1 MNMKI
6 VFLDAYTS
14 NPGDLS
20 WDGLRQLGE
29 CIIYD
34 RSTPEQIVERS
45 READAILI
53 NKVIITREM
62 MQQLPRLRYI
72 GILATGFNYVD
83 VVAAH
88 EMGIIVT
95 NVPAYSTPSV
105 AQLAWAHLLNICCMP
120 QHYTDE
126 VKGGL
131 WGRCP
136 DFSFTNTDLIELSG
150 KTMGIVGFGQIG
162 SAVAR
167 IARAMDM
174 PVLAYTSKPQDQL
187 PQGVTR
193 ARDLEQVFAECDVV
207 SLHCPLTPET
217 RQLVNRER
225 LALMKPT
232 AILINT
238 SRGMLVDE
246 QALADALNEKRLFA
260 AGLDVLP
267 LEPPKDGSPLLT
279 ARNCF
284 ITPHLG
290 WASKEARVRLIRVV
304 EDNIRAFQQGK
315 PQNVVS

>member
-1 MNMKI
+1 MKI

-20 WDGLRQLGE
+20 WDGLKQLGE

-62 MQQLPRLRYI
+62 MEQLPKLRYI

-88 EMGIIVT
+88 ELGIIVT

-126 VKGGL
+126 VRGGL

-136 DFSFTNTDLIELSG
+136 DFSFTNTDLIELAG

-162 SAVAR
+162 STVAR

-174 PVLAYTSKPQDQL
+174 PVLAYTSKSQDKL
-187 PQGVTR
+187 PDGVTR
-193 ARDLEQVFAECDVV
+193 ARNLEQVFAECDVV

-217 RQLVNRER
+217 RCLVNRER

-290 WASKEARVRLIRVV
+290 WASKEARIRLIRVV
-304 EDNIRAFQQGK
+304 EDNIRAFQAGK
-315 PQNVVS
+315 PVNVVS

>member
-1 MNMKI
+1 MKI

-29 CIIYD
+29 CVIYD
-34 RSTPEQIVERS
+34 RSTPEQIVPRS
-45 READAILI
+45 LEADAILI
-53 NKVIITREM
+53 NKVLITREM
-62 MQQLPRLRYI
+62 MQQLPQLRYI

-88 EMGIIVT
+88 ELGIVVT

-126 VKGGL
+126 VRGGL

-136 DFSFTNTDLIELSG
+136 DFSFTNTSLIELAG

-174 PVLAYTSKPQDQL
+174 PVLAYTSKPQEQL

-217 RQLVNRER
+217 RCLVNRER

-246 QALADALNEKRLFA
+246 QALADALNEERIFA

-290 WASKEARVRLIRVV
+290 WASKEARIRLIRVV
-304 EDNIRAFQQGK
+304 EDNLRAFQQGR

>member
-1 MNMKI
+1 MKI

-29 CIIYD
+29 CVIYD
-34 RSTPEQIVERS
+34 RSTPEQIVPRS

-53 NKVIITREM
+53 NKVLITREM
-62 MQQLPRLRYI
+62 MQQLPQLRYI

-88 EMGIIVT
+88 EMGIVVT

-126 VKGGL
+126 VRGGL

-136 DFSFTNTDLIELSG
+136 DFSFTNTSLIELAG

-174 PVLAYTSKPQDQL
+174 PVLAYTSKPQEQL

-217 RQLVNRER
+217 RCLVNRER

-246 QALADALNEKRLFA
+246 QALADALNEERIFA

-290 WASKEARVRLIRVV
+290 WASKEARIRLIRVV
-304 EDNIRAFQQGK
+304 EDNLRAFQQGR

>member
-1 MNMKI
+1 MKI

-20 WDGLRQLGE
+20 WDGLKQLGE

-62 MQQLPRLRYI
+62 MEQLPKLRYI

-88 EMGIIVT
+88 ELGIIVT

-126 VKGGL
+126 VRGGL

-136 DFSFTNTDLIELSG
+136 DFSFTNTDLIELAG
-150 KTMGIVGFGQIG
+150 KTIGIVGFGQIG
-162 SAVAR
+162 STVAR

-174 PVLAYTSKPQDQL
+174 PVLAYTSKSQDQL
-187 PQGVTR
+187 PDGVTR
-193 ARDLEQVFAECDVV
+193 ARNLEQVFAECDVV

-217 RQLVNRER
+217 RCLVNRER

-290 WASKEARVRLIRVV
+290 WASKEARIRLIRVV
-304 EDNIRAFQQGK
+304 EDNIRAFQAGK
-315 PQNVVS
+315 PVNVVS

>member
-1 MNMKI
+1 MTVAHPSKLWSVRAKQMPS
-6 VFLDAYTS
+6 L
-14 NPGDLS
+14 
-20 WDGLRQLGE
+20 
-29 CIIYD
+29 
-34 RSTPEQIVERS
+34 
-45 READAILI
+45 
-53 NKVIITREM
+53 M
-62 MQQLPRLRYI
+62 MEQLPKLRYI

-88 EMGIIVT
+88 ELGIIVT

-126 VKGGL
+126 VRGGL

-136 DFSFTNTDLIELSG
+136 DFSFTNTDLIELAG

-162 SAVAR
+162 STVAR

-174 PVLAYTSKPQDQL
+174 PVLAYTSKSQDQL
-187 PQGVTR
+187 PDGVTR
-193 ARDLEQVFAECDVV
+193 ARNLEQVFAECDVV

-217 RQLVNRER
+217 RCLVNRER

-290 WASKEARVRLIRVV
+290 WASKEARIRLIRVV
-304 EDNIRAFQQGK
+304 EDNIRAFQAGK
-315 PQNVVS
+315 PVNVVS

>member
-1 MNMKI
+1 MKI

-20 WDGLRQLGE
+20 WDGLKQLGE

-62 MQQLPRLRYI
+62 MEQLPKLRYI

-88 EMGIIVT
+88 ELGIIVT

-126 VKGGL
+126 VRGGL

-136 DFSFTNTDLIELSG
+136 DFSFTNTDLIELAG

-162 SAVAR
+162 STVAR

-174 PVLAYTSKPQDQL
+174 PVLAYTSKSQDQL
-187 PQGVTR
+187 PDGVTR
-193 ARDLEQVFAECDVV
+193 ARNLEQVFAECDVV

-217 RQLVNRER
+217 RCLVNRER

-290 WASKEARVRLIRVV
+290 WASKEARIRLIRVV
-304 EDNIRAFQQGK
+304 EENIRAFQAGK
-315 PQNVVS
+315 PVNVVS

>member
-1 MNMKI
+1 
-6 VFLDAYTS
+6 
-14 NPGDLS
+14 
-20 WDGLRQLGE
+20 
-29 CIIYD
+29 
-34 RSTPEQIVERS
+34 
-45 READAILI
+45 
-53 NKVIITREM
+53 

-88 EMGIIVT
+88 EYGIIVT

-126 VKGGL
+126 VRGGL

-136 DFSFTNTDLIELSG
+136 DFSFTNTSLIELSG

-174 PVLAYTSKPQDQL
+174 PVMAYTSKSQDQL
-187 PQGVTR
+187 PDGVTR
-193 ARDLEQVFAECDVV
+193 ARDLNQVFAECDVV

-217 RQLVNRER
+217 RCLVNRER

-246 QALADALNEKRLFA
+246 QALADALNEERIFA

-284 ITPHLG
+284 VTPHLG
-290 WASKEARVRLIRVV
+290 WASKEARIRLIRVV
-304 EDNIRAFQQGK
+304 EDNLRAFQQGH

>member
-1 MNMKI
+1 MKI

-20 WDGLRQLGE
+20 WDGLRALGE
-29 CIIYD
+29 CVIYD

-45 READAILI
+45 RQAEAILI

-62 MQQLPRLRYI
+62 MQQLPKLRYI

-126 VKGGL
+126 VRGGL

-136 DFSFTNTDLIELSG
+136 DFSFTNTSLIELAG
-150 KTMGIVGFGQIG
+150 KTLGIVGFGQIG

-174 PVLAYTSKPQDQL
+174 PVLAYTSKAQDQL
-187 PQGVTR
+187 PDGVTR

-217 RQLVNRER
+217 RCLVNRER

-246 QALADALNEKRLFA
+246 QALADALNQKRIFA

-267 LEPPKDGSPLLT
+267 QEPPKDGSPLLT

-284 ITPHLG
+284 VTPHLG

-304 EDNIRAFQQGK
+304 EDNLRAFQQGK

>member
-1 MNMKI
+1 MKI

-53 NKVIITREM
+53 NKVLITREM

-88 EMGIIVT
+88 EYGIIVT

-126 VKGGL
+126 VRGGL

-136 DFSFTNTDLIELSG
+136 DFSFTNTSEFLPDVNTIKL
-150 KTMGIVGFGQIG
+150 
-162 SAVAR
+162 VAEDYEY
-167 IARAMDM
+167 IA
-174 PVLAYTSKPQDQL
+174 S
-187 PQGVTR
+187 
-193 ARDLEQVFAECDVV
+193 
-207 SLHCPLTPET
+207 H
-217 RQLVNRER
+217 RQE
-225 LALMKPT
+225 
-232 AILINT
+232 
-238 SRGMLVDE
+238 
-246 QALADALNEKRLFA
+246 F
-260 AGLDVLP
+260 LDRFN
-267 LEPPKDGSPLLT
+267 D
-279 ARNCF
+279 
-284 ITPHLG
+284 I
-290 WASKEARVRLIRVV
+290 WAKY
-304 EDNIRAFQQGK
+304 N
-315 PQNVVS
+315 

>member
-1 MNMKI
+1 MKI

-20 WDGLRQLGE
+20 WDGLRALGE
-29 CIIYD
+29 CVIYD

-45 READAILI
+45 RQAEAILI

-62 MQQLPRLRYI
+62 MQQLPKLRYI

-126 VKGGL
+126 VRGGL

-136 DFSFTNTDLIELSG
+136 DFSFTNTSLIELAG
-150 KTMGIVGFGQIG
+150 KTLGIVGFGQIG

-174 PVLAYTSKPQDQL
+174 PVLAYTSKAQDQL
-187 PQGVTR
+187 PDGVTR

-217 RQLVNRER
+217 RCLVNRER

-246 QALADALNEKRLFA
+246 QALADALNQKRIFA

-267 LEPPKDGSPLLT
+267 QEPPKDGSPLLT

-304 EDNIRAFQQGK
+304 EDNLRAFQQGK

>member
-1 MNMKI
+1 MKI

-20 WDGLRQLGE
+20 WDGLKQLGE

-62 MQQLPRLRYI
+62 MEQLPKLRYI

-88 EMGIIVT
+88 ELGIIVT

-126 VKGGL
+126 VRGGL

-136 DFSFTNTDLIELSG
+136 DFSFTNTDLIELAG

-162 SAVAR
+162 STVAR

-174 PVLAYTSKPQDQL
+174 PVLAYTSKSQDQL
-187 PQGVTR
+187 PDGVTR
-193 ARDLEQVFAECDVV
+193 ARNLEHVFAECDVV

-217 RQLVNRER
+217 RCLVNRER

-290 WASKEARVRLIRVV
+290 WASKEARIRLIRVV
-304 EDNIRAFQQGK
+304 EDNIRAFQAGK
-315 PQNVVS
+315 PVNVVS

>member
-1 MNMKI
+1 MKI

-20 WDGLRQLGE
+20 WDGLKQLGE

-62 MQQLPRLRYI
+62 MEQLPKLRYI

-88 EMGIIVT
+88 ELGIIVT

-126 VKGGL
+126 VRGGL

-136 DFSFTNTDLIELSG
+136 DFSFTNTDLIELAG
-150 KTMGIVGFGQIG
+150 KTMGSVGFGQIG
-162 SAVAR
+162 STVAR

-174 PVLAYTSKPQDQL
+174 PVLAYTSKSQDQL
-187 PQGVTR
+187 PDGVTR
-193 ARDLEQVFAECDVV
+193 ARNLEQVFAECDVV

-217 RQLVNRER
+217 RCLVNRER

-290 WASKEARVRLIRVV
+290 WASKEARIRLIRVV
-304 EDNIRAFQQGK
+304 EDNIRAFQAGK
-315 PQNVVS
+315 PVNVVS

>member
-1 MNMKI
+1 MKI

-29 CIIYD
+29 CVIYD
-34 RSTPEQIVERS
+34 RSTPEQIVPRS

-53 NKVIITREM
+53 NKVLITREM
-62 MQQLPRLRYI
+62 MQQLPQLRYI

-88 EMGIIVT
+88 ELGIVVT

-126 VKGGL
+126 VRGGL

-136 DFSFTNTDLIELSG
+136 DFSFTNTSLIELAG

-174 PVLAYTSKPQDQL
+174 PVLAYTSKPQEQL

-217 RQLVNRER
+217 RCLVNRER

-246 QALADALNEKRLFA
+246 QALADALNEERIFA

-290 WASKEARVRLIRVV
+290 WASKEARIRLIRVV
-304 EDNIRAFQQGK
+304 EDNLRAFQQGR

>member
-1 MNMKI
+1 MKI

-20 WDGLRQLGE
+20 WDGLKQLGE

-62 MQQLPRLRYI
+62 MEQLPKLRYI

-88 EMGIIVT
+88 ELGIIVT

-126 VKGGL
+126 VRGGL

-136 DFSFTNTDLIELSG
+136 DFSFTNTDLIELAG

-162 SAVAR
+162 STVAR

-174 PVLAYTSKPQDQL
+174 PVLAYTSKSQDQL
-187 PQGVTR
+187 PDGVTR
-193 ARDLEQVFAECDVV
+193 ARNLEHVFAECDVV

-217 RQLVNRER
+217 RCLVNRER

-267 LEPPKDGSPLLT
+267 VEPPKDGSPLLT
-279 ARNCF
+279 SRNCF

-290 WASKEARVRLIRVV
+290 WASKEARIRLIRVV
-304 EDNIRAFQQGK
+304 EDNIRAFQAGK
-315 PQNVVS
+315 PVNVVS

>member
-1 MNMKI
+1 MKI

-29 CIIYD
+29 CVIYD
-34 RSTPEQIVERS
+34 RSTPDQIVPRS

-53 NKVIITREM
+53 NKVLITREM
-62 MQQLPRLRYI
+62 MQQLPQLRYI

-88 EMGIIVT
+88 ELGIVVT

-126 VKGGL
+126 VRGGL

-136 DFSFTNTDLIELSG
+136 DFSFTNTSLIELAG

-174 PVLAYTSKPQDQL
+174 PVLAYTSKPQEQL

-217 RQLVNRER
+217 RCLVNRER

-246 QALADALNEKRLFA
+246 QALADALNEERIFA

-290 WASKEARVRLIRVV
+290 WASKEARIRLIRVV
-304 EDNIRAFQQGK
+304 EDNLRAFQQGR

>member
-1 MNMKI
+1 MKI

-29 CIIYD
+29 CVIYD
-34 RSTPEQIVERS
+34 RSTPEQIVPRS

-53 NKVIITREM
+53 NKVLITREM
-62 MQQLPRLRYI
+62 MQQLPQLRYI

-88 EMGIIVT
+88 EMGIVVT

-126 VKGGL
+126 VRGGL

-136 DFSFTNTDLIELSG
+136 DFSFTNTSLIELAG
-150 KTMGIVGFGQIG
+150 KAMGIVGFGQIG

-174 PVLAYTSKPQDQL
+174 PVLAYTSKPQEQL

-217 RQLVNRER
+217 RCLVNRER

-246 QALADALNEKRLFA
+246 QALADALNEERIFA

-290 WASKEARVRLIRVV
+290 WASKEARIRLIRVV
-304 EDNIRAFQQGK
+304 EDNLRAFQQGH

>member
-1 MNMKI
+1 MKI
-6 VFLDAYTS
+6 VFLDAYTT
-14 NPGDLS
+14 NPGDQS
-20 WDGLRQLGE
+20 WAGLQQLGD

-34 RSTPEQIVERS
+34 RSTPEQIVPRS
-45 READAILI
+45 LEADALLI
-53 NKVIITREM
+53 NKVIITREI

-72 GILATGFNYVD
+72 GILATGYNYVD
-83 VVAAH
+83 VVAAR
-88 EMGIIVT
+88 EFGIIVT

-120 QHYTDE
+120 HHYTLQVRD
-126 VKGGL
+126 GM

-136 DFSFTNTDLIELSG
+136 DFSFTSTRLVELSG
-150 KTMGIVGFGQIG
+150 KLLGIVGFGQIG

-174 PVLAYTSKPQDQL
+174 PVMAYTSKSQDQL

-207 SLHCPLTPET
+207 SLHCPLLPET

-246 QALADALNEKRLFA
+246 QALADALNEERIFA

-267 LEPPKDGSPLLT
+267 QEPPRDGSPLLT

-284 ITPHLG
+284 ITPHIG
-290 WASKEARVRLIRVV
+290 WASDEARKCLIRVV
-304 EDNIRAFQQGK
+304 EDNLRAFQQGA
-315 PQNVVS
+315 PVNVVS

>member
-1 MNMKI
+1 MKI

-20 WDGLRQLGE
+20 WDGLKQLGE

-62 MQQLPRLRYI
+62 MEQLPKLRYI

-88 EMGIIVT
+88 ELGIIVT

-126 VKGGL
+126 VRGGL

-136 DFSFTNTDLIELSG
+136 DFSFTNTDLIELAG

-162 SAVAR
+162 STVAR

-174 PVLAYTSKPQDQL
+174 PVLAYTSKSQDQL
-187 PQGVTR
+187 PDGITR
-193 ARDLEQVFAECDVV
+193 ARNLEQVFAECDVV

-217 RQLVNRER
+217 RCLVNRER

-290 WASKEARVRLIRVV
+290 WASKEARIRLIRVV
-304 EDNIRAFQQGK
+304 EDNIRAFQAGK
-315 PQNVVS
+315 PVNVVS

>member
-1 MNMKI
+1 MKI

-29 CIIYD
+29 CTIYD

-53 NKVIITREM
+53 NKVIITRQM
-62 MQQLPRLRYI
+62 MEQLPRLRYI
-72 GILATGFNYVD
+72 GILATGYNYVD
-83 VVAAH
+83 VVAAR
-88 EMGIIVT
+88 ELGVTVT

-105 AQLAWAHLLNICCMP
+105 AQLAWAHLLNICCQP
-120 QHYTDE
+120 QHYTDQ
-126 VKGGL
+126 VRDGM

-136 DFSFTNTDLIELSG
+136 DFSFTNTSLIELSG

-167 IARAMDM
+167 IALAMDM
-174 PVLAYTSKPQDQL
+174 PVMAHTSKTSDRL
-187 PQGVTR
+187 PPGVTR
-193 ARDLEQVFAECDVV
+193 ARDLDQLFAECDVV
-207 SLHCPLTPET
+207 SLHCPLTDQT
-217 RQLVNRER
+217 RCLVNRDR

-238 SRGMLVDE
+238 SRGQLVDE
-246 QALADALNEKRLFA
+246 QALADALNQGRLFA

-267 LEPPKDGSPLLT
+267 LEPPKDGSPLLS
-279 ARNCF
+279 ARNCY

-290 WASKEARVRLIRVV
+290 WASNEARRRLISVV
-304 EDNIRAFQQGK
+304 EDNIRAFQQGH

>member
-1 MNMKI
+1 MKI

-29 CIIYD
+29 CVIYD
-34 RSTPEQIVERS
+34 RSTPEEIVERS

-62 MQQLPRLRYI
+62 MEQLPRLRYI

-88 EMGIIVT
+88 EFGIIVT

-126 VKGGL
+126 VRGGL

-136 DFSFTNTDLIELSG
+136 DFSFTNTSLIELSG
-150 KTMGIVGFGQIG
+150 KTLGIVGFGQIG

-167 IARAMDM
+167 IARAIDM
-174 PVLAYTSKPQDQL
+174 PVLAYTSKSQDQL
-187 PQGVTR
+187 PEGVTR

-217 RQLVNRER
+217 RCLVNRER

-246 QALADALNEKRLFA
+246 QALADALNEGRLFA

-267 LEPPKDGSPLLT
+267 VEPPKDGSPLLT

-284 ITPHLG
+284 VTPHLG
-290 WASKEARVRLIRVV
+290 WASKEARIRLIRIV
-304 EDNIRAFQQGK
+304 EDNLRAFQEGH

>member
-1 MNMKI
+1 MKI

-53 NKVIITREM
+53 NKVLITREM

-88 EMGIIVT
+88 EYGIIVT

-126 VKGGL
+126 VRGGL

-136 DFSFTNTDLIELSG
+136 DFSFTNTSLIELAG
-150 KTMGIVGFGQIG
+150 KAMGIVGFGQIG

-174 PVLAYTSKPQDQL
+174 PVLAYTSKPQEQL

-217 RQLVNRER
+217 RCLVNRER

-246 QALADALNEKRLFA
+246 QALADALNEERIFA

-290 WASKEARVRLIRVV
+290 WASKEARIRLIRVV
-304 EDNIRAFQQGK
+304 EDNLRAFQQGH

>member
-1 MNMKI
+1 MKI

-29 CIIYD
+29 CVIYD
-34 RSTPEQIVERS
+34 RSTPDQIVPRS

-53 NKVIITREM
+53 NKVLITREM
-62 MQQLPRLRYI
+62 MQQLPQLRYI

-88 EMGIIVT
+88 EMGIVVT

-126 VKGGL
+126 VRGGL

-136 DFSFTNTDLIELSG
+136 DFSFTNTSLIELAG

-174 PVLAYTSKPQDQL
+174 PVLAYTSKPQEQL

-217 RQLVNRER
+217 RCLVNRER

-246 QALADALNEKRLFA
+246 QALADALNEERIFA

-290 WASKEARVRLIRVV
+290 WASKEARIRLIRVV
-304 EDNIRAFQQGK
+304 EDNLRAFQQGR

>member
-1 MNMKI
+1 MKI

-29 CIIYD
+29 CVIYD
-34 RSTPEQIVERS
+34 RSTPEQIVPRS

-53 NKVIITREM
+53 NKVLITREM
-62 MQQLPRLRYI
+62 MQQLPQLRYI

-88 EMGIIVT
+88 EMGIVVT

-126 VKGGL
+126 VRGGL

-136 DFSFTNTDLIELSG
+136 DFSFTNTSLIELAG

-174 PVLAYTSKPQDQL
+174 PVLAYTSKPQEQL

-217 RQLVNRER
+217 RCLVNRER

-246 QALADALNEKRLFA
+246 QALADALNEERIFA

-290 WASKEARVRLIRVV
+290 WASKEARIRLIRVV
-304 EDNIRAFQQGK
+304 EDNLRAFQQGH

>member
-1 MNMKI
+1 MKI

-20 WDGLRQLGE
+20 WDGLKQLGE

-62 MQQLPRLRYI
+62 MEQLPKLRYI

-88 EMGIIVT
+88 ELGIIVT

-126 VKGGL
+126 VRGGL

-136 DFSFTNTDLIELSG
+136 DFSFTNTDLIELAG

-162 SAVAR
+162 STVAH

-174 PVLAYTSKPQDQL
+174 PVLAYTSKSQDQL
-187 PQGVTR
+187 PDGVTR
-193 ARDLEQVFAECDVV
+193 ARNLEQVFAECDVV

-217 RQLVNRER
+217 RCLVNRER

-290 WASKEARVRLIRVV
+290 WASKEARIRLIRVV
-304 EDNIRAFQQGK
+304 EDNIRAFQAGK
-315 PQNVVS
+315 PVNVVS

>member
-1 MNMKI
+1 
-6 VFLDAYTS
+6 
-14 NPGDLS
+14 
-20 WDGLRQLGE
+20 
-29 CIIYD
+29 
-34 RSTPEQIVERS
+34 
-45 READAILI
+45 
-53 NKVIITREM
+53 M

>member
-1 MNMKI
+1 MKI

-20 WDGLRQLGE
+20 WDGLRALGE
-29 CIIYD
+29 CVIYD

-45 READAILI
+45 RQAEAILI

-62 MQQLPRLRYI
+62 MQQLPKLRYI

-126 VKGGL
+126 VRGGL

-136 DFSFTNTDLIELSG
+136 DFSFTNTSLIELAG
-150 KTMGIVGFGQIG
+150 KTLGIVGFGQIG

-174 PVLAYTSKPQDQL
+174 PVLAYTSKAQDQL
-187 PQGVTR
+187 PDGVTR

-217 RQLVNRER
+217 RCLVNRER

-246 QALADALNEKRLFA
+246 QALADALNQKRIFA

-267 LEPPKDGSPLLT
+267 QEPPKDGSPLLT

-290 WASKEARVRLIRVV
+290 WASKEARVRLICVV
-304 EDNIRAFQQGK
+304 EDNLRAFQQGK

>member
-1 MNMKI
+1 MKI

-29 CIIYD
+29 CVIYD
-34 RSTPEQIVERS
+34 RSTPEEIVERS

-62 MQQLPRLRYI
+62 MEQLPRLRYI

-88 EMGIIVT
+88 EFGIIVT

-126 VKGGL
+126 VRGGL

-136 DFSFTNTDLIELSG
+136 DFSFTNTNLIELSG
-150 KTMGIVGFGQIG
+150 KTLGIVGFGQIG

-174 PVLAYTSKPQDQL
+174 PVLAYTSKSQDQL
-187 PQGVTR
+187 PEGVTR

-217 RQLVNRER
+217 RCLVNRER

-246 QALADALNEKRLFA
+246 QALADALNEGRLFA

-267 LEPPKDGSPLLT
+267 VEPPKDGSPLLT

-284 ITPHLG
+284 VTPHLG
-290 WASKEARVRLIRVV
+290 WASKEARIRLIRVV
-304 EDNIRAFQQGK
+304 EDNLRAFQEGH

>member
-1 MNMKI
+1 MKI

-29 CIIYD
+29 CVIYD
-34 RSTPEQIVERS
+34 RSTPDQIVPRS

-53 NKVIITREM
+53 NKVLITREM
-62 MQQLPRLRYI
+62 MQQLPQLRYI

-88 EMGIIVT
+88 EMGIVVT

-126 VKGGL
+126 VRGGL

-136 DFSFTNTDLIELSG
+136 DFSFTNTSLIELAG

-174 PVLAYTSKPQDQL
+174 PVLAYTSKPQEQL

-217 RQLVNRER
+217 RCLVNRER

-246 QALADALNEKRLFA
+246 QALADALNEERIFA

-290 WASKEARVRLIRVV
+290 WASKEARIRLIRVV
-304 EDNIRAFQQGK
+304 EDNLRAFQQGH

>member
-1 MNMKI
+1 MKI

-20 WDGLRQLGE
+20 WDGLKQLGE

-62 MQQLPRLRYI
+62 MEQLPKLRYI

-88 EMGIIVT
+88 ELGIIVT

-126 VKGGL
+126 VRGGL

-136 DFSFTNTDLIELSG
+136 DFSFTNTDLIELAG

-162 SAVAR
+162 STVAR

-174 PVLAYTSKPQDQL
+174 PVLAYTSKSQDQL
-187 PQGVTR
+187 PDGVTR
-193 ARDLEQVFAECDVV
+193 ARNLEQVFAECDVV

-217 RQLVNRER
+217 RCLVNRER

-290 WASKEARVRLIRVV
+290 WASKEARIRLIRVV
-304 EDNIRAFQQGK
+304 EDNIRAFQAGK
-315 PQNVVS
+315 PVNVVS

>member
-1 MNMKI
+1 MKI

-20 WDGLRQLGE
+20 WDGLRALGE
-29 CIIYD
+29 CVIYD

-45 READAILI
+45 RQAEAILI
-53 NKVIITREM
+53 NKVLITREM
-62 MQQLPRLRYI
+62 MQQLPKLRYI

-126 VKGGL
+126 VRGGL

-136 DFSFTNTDLIELSG
+136 DFSFTNTSLIELAG
-150 KTMGIVGFGQIG
+150 KTLGIVGFGQIG

-174 PVLAYTSKPQDQL
+174 PVLAYTSKAQDQL
-187 PQGVTR
+187 PDGVTR

-217 RQLVNRER
+217 RCLVNRER

-246 QALADALNEKRLFA
+246 QALADALNQKRIFA

-267 LEPPKDGSPLLT
+267 QEPPKDGSPLLT

-304 EDNIRAFQQGK
+304 EDNLRAFQQGK